1 MKLLVF
7 VLLFLFLARCNNA
20 RKQPSFVRIEQL
32 NAQQTLGRYLF
43 FDKNLSSNK
52 QLSCASCHQP
62 NHAFADTVAFSSG
75 VFGRKAFRNTPS
87 ILNVNRSK
95 SFHFDGAIPTL
106 ERQVIVPLLDHNEMN
121 ASLPI
126 VLQRLSRNF
135 YYRFLAQKA
144 FGKPIDAFVLTR
156 AIAAFERTL
165 TSRSSKFDRYL
176 AGNKSIL
183 SEEEK
188 RGWKLFSG
196 KLNCIGCHPAPDFTS
211 YGFATNGFTKS
222 DENDQ
227 GRFRITGKEVDKGK
241 FKIPSLRN
249 CGITS
254 PYMHD
259 GSVSTLIEV
268 IKHYSNGGGVHGNQ
282 SNFIKKTPIT
292 QKDVHAVQLFLLTL
306 TDTISYV
313 KQGVYK

>member
-7 VLLFLFLARCNNA
+7 VLLFLFLARCNNS

-87 ILNVNRSK
+87 IFNVNRGK

-106 ERQVIVPLLDHNEMN
+106 ERQVLVPLLDHNEMN

-126 VLQRLSRNF
+126 ILQRLSSNS

-165 TSRSSKFDRYL
+165 RSRASKFDRYL
-176 AGNKSIL
+176 AGNKTIL
-183 SEEEK
+183 TGEEK

-196 KLNCIGCHPAPDFTS
+196 KLNCIACHPAPDFTTH
-211 YGFATNGFTKS
+211 GFANNGFTKYE
-222 DENDQ
+222 DNDQ
-227 GRFRITGKEVDKGK
+227 GRFRITGKEVDKGN

-249 CGITS
+249 CGITL

-259 GSVSTLIEV
+259 GSVVSLKKV
-268 IKHYSNGGGVHGNQ
+268 INHYLAAENKHKNQ
-282 SNFIKKTPIT
+282 SDFIKKTPIT
-292 QKDVHAVQLFLLTL
+292 QKDVHAVQLFLMTL

>member
-1 MKLLVF
+1 MKSLVF
-7 VLLFLFLARCNNA
+7 FSLLMLLAQCNSST
-20 RKQPSFVRIEQL
+20 KQPSFVRIEQL
-32 NAQQTLGRYLF
+32 NAKQTLGRYLF

-62 NHAFADTVAFSSG
+62 SKAFADTVSFSSG

-87 ILNVNRSK
+87 IFNVNRGK

-126 VLQRLSRNF
+126 ILQRLSMNS

-156 AIAAFERTL
+156 AIADFERTL
-165 TSRSSKFDRYL
+165 TSRASKFDLYL
-176 AGNKSIL
+176 AGNLTIL
-183 SEEEK
+183 SGEEK

-196 KLNCIGCHPAPDFTS
+196 KLQCIACHPAPDFTTH
-211 YGFATNGFTKS
+211 GFANNGFTKYE
-222 DENDQ
+222 DNDQ
-227 GRFRITGKEVDKGK
+227 GRFRISGNEKDKGK

-259 GSVSTLIEV
+259 GSVVSLKKV
-268 IKHYSNGGGVHGNQ
+268 INHYLSAGKKHKNQ
-282 SNFIKKTPIT
+282 SDFIIKTPFT
-292 QKDVHAVQLFLLTL
+292 QKDVHAVQLFLMTL

-313 KQGVYK
+313 K

>member
-7 VLLFLFLARCNNA
+7 VLLFLFLARCNNS
-20 RKQPSFVRIEQL
+20 RKQPSFVQVEQL

-43 FDKNLSSNK
+43 FDNKLSTNN
-52 QLSCASCHQP
+52 QISCASCHQP
-62 NHAFADTVAFSSG
+62 SHAFADTVSFSSG
-75 VFGRKAFRNTPS
+75 VFGRKAARNTPS
-87 ILNVNRSK
+87 IFNVNRGK

-126 VLQRLSRNF
+126 VLQRLSRNSF
-135 YYRFLAQKA
+135 YRFLTQKA
-144 FGKPIDAFVLTR
+144 FGKPMDAFVLTR

-165 TSRSSKFDRYL
+165 TSRASKFDAFL
-176 AGNKSIL
+176 AGNKTIL
-183 SEEEK
+183 SGEEL

-196 KLNCIGCHPAPDFTS
+196 KLNCIACHPAPDFTTH
-211 YGFATNGFTKS
+211 GFANNGFKKN
-222 DENDQ
+222 DDNDQ

-259 GSVSTLIEV
+259 GSVISLKKV
-268 IKHYSNGGGVHGNQ
+268 INHYLSAGKKNKNQ
-282 SNFIKKTPIT
+282 SRIIKRSLISEKN
-292 QKDVHAVQLFLLTL
+292 VLAVELFLLTL
-306 TDTISYV
+306 TDTTSFV
-313 KQGVYK
+313 K

>member
-7 VLLFLFLARCNNA
+7 VLLFLFLARCNNS
-20 RKQPSFVRIEQL
+20 RKQPSFVQVEQL

-43 FDKNLSSNK
+43 FDKNLSTNK
-52 QLSCASCHQP
+52 QISCASCHQP
-62 NHAFADTVAFSSG
+62 SHAFADTVSFSSG
-75 VFGRKAFRNTPS
+75 VFGRKAARNTPS
-87 ILNVNRSK
+87 IFNVNRGK

-126 VLQRLSRNF
+126 VLQRLSRNSF
-135 YYRFLAQKA
+135 YRFLTQKA
-144 FGKPIDAFVLTR
+144 FGKPMDAFVLTR

-165 TSRSSKFDRYL
+165 TSRASKFDAFL
-176 AGNKSIL
+176 AGNKTIL
-183 SEEEK
+183 SREEL

-196 KLNCIGCHPAPDFTS
+196 KLNCIACHPAPDFTTH
-211 YGFATNGFTKS
+211 GFANNGFTKNE
-222 DENDQ
+222 DNDQ
-227 GRFRITGKEVDKGK
+227 GRFRITGKEVHKGK

-259 GSVSTLIEV
+259 GSVISLKKV
-268 IKHYSNGGGVHGNQ
+268 INHYLSAGKKNKNQ
-282 SNFIKKTPIT
+282 SRIIKRSLISEKN
-292 QKDVHAVQLFLLTL
+292 VLAVELFLLTL
-306 TDTISYV
+306 TDTTSFV
-313 KQGVYK
+313 K

>member
-7 VLLFLFLARCNNA
+7 VLLFLFLARCNNS

-87 ILNVNRSK
+87 IFNVNRGK

-106 ERQVIVPLLDHNEMN
+106 ERQVLVPLLDHNEMN
-121 ASLPI
+121 ASLPV
-126 VLQRLSRNF
+126 VLQRLSSNS
-135 YYRFLAQKA
+135 YYRFLALKA
-144 FGKPIDAFVLTR
+144 FGKPIDAFVLSR
-156 AIAAFERTL
+156 ALAAFERTL
-165 TSRSSKFDRYL
+165 SSRASKFDRYL
-176 AGNKSIL
+176 AGNKTIL
-183 SEEEK
+183 TGEEK

-196 KLNCIGCHPAPDFTS
+196 KLNCIACHPAPDFTTH
-211 YGFATNGFTKS
+211 GFANNGFTKYE
-222 DENDQ
+222 DNDQ
-227 GRFRITGKEVDKGK
+227 GRFRITGKEVDKGN

-259 GSVSTLIEV
+259 GSVVSLKKV
-268 IKHYSNGGGVHGNQ
+268 INHYLVAENKHKNQ
-282 SNFIKKTPIT
+282 SDFIKKTPIT
-292 QKDVHAVQLFLLTL
+292 QKDVHAVQLFLMTL

>member
-7 VLLFLFLARCNNA
+7 VLLFLFLARCNNS
-20 RKQPSFVRIEQL
+20 RKQPSFVQVEQL
-32 NAQQTLGRYLF
+32 NTQQTLGRYLF
-43 FDKNLSSNK
+43 FDKKLSSNK

-62 NHAFADTVAFSSG
+62 SQAFADSVSFSTG
-75 VFGRKAFRNTPS
+75 VFGRKAFRNTPA
-87 ILNVNRSK
+87 IFNVNRGK

-126 VLQRLSRNF
+126 ILQRLSKNS

-165 TSRSSKFDRYL
+165 TSRASKFDLYL
-176 AGNKSIL
+176 AGKISIL
-183 SEEEK
+183 SGEEK

-196 KLNCIGCHPAPDFTS
+196 KLNCIACHPAPDFTT
-211 YGFATNGFTKS
+211 YGFANNGFTTN
-222 DENDQ
+222 EEIDQ
-227 GRFRITGKEVDKGK
+227 GRFRITGKEVDKGN

-259 GSVSTLIEV
+259 GSVVSLKKV
-268 IKHYSNGGGVHGNQ
+268 INHYLAAEKKHKNQ
-282 SNFIKKTPIT
+282 SDFIKKIPIT
-292 QKDVHAVQLFLLTL
+292 QKEVQAVHLFLLTL